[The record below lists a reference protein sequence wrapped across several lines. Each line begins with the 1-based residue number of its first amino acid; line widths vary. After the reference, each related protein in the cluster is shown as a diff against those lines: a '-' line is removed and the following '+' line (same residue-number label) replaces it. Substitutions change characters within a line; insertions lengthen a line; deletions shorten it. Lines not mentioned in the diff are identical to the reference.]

1 MKLLLID
8 DHALLRDALCLLIER
23 EWPGLTLL
31 QAGTL
36 AEAMAVLR
44 HHADVPLALLDLG
57 LPDSDGVG
65 GVVKLREAA
74 PFTTVIV
81 LSADPS
87 REIVLAAID
96 AGAAGFV
103 PKTAQGSALVHALRQ
118 VLDGGVY
125 VPQAALAIP
134 DDAQPEATLDLSP
147 RQLEVLRLLIEG
159 KSNKLI
165 CRELDLSESTVK
177 THLLA
182 IFRRLGVNSRTQAVL
197 AAAQLGLRLPRP
209 ARDAPG
215 VPSAPQETAVSRRSS
230 MASP

>member
-1 MKLLLID
+1 MKVLLID

-23 EWPGLTLL
+23 QWPELTLL

-36 AEAMAVLR
+36 AEAMAVLQA
-44 HHADVPLALLDLG
+44 HADVSLALLDLG
-57 LPDSDGVG
+57 LPDSEGVG
-65 GVVKLREAA
+65 GVVRLREAA

-87 REIVLAAID
+87 RDTVLAAID

-125 VPQAALAIP
+125 VPQTAHLAP
-134 DDAQPEATLDLSP
+134 QDAQPDAAALDLSP
-147 RQLEVLRLLIEG
+147 RQMEVLRLLIEG

-197 AAAQLGLRLPRP
+197 VAAQLGLRLPHR
-209 ARDAPG
+209 ANPG
-215 VPSAPQETAVSRRSS
+215 GASTPQEPAAARRSS
-230 MASP
+230 IASP